1 MGDRLTCPAK
11 FMPHLYILKND
22 TDNYYTGITALKP
35 EQRLERHN
43 RGDVFSTKHKGQWRL
58 IYTEFF
64 QTMLEARK
72 KEKLIKSWKGGN
84 AFKVFV
90 SKAARSSNG
99 RTSDSESEYLGSN
112 PSLAALERKNKFGG
126 VK

>member
-1 MGDRLTCPAK
+1 
-11 FMPHLYILKND
+11 MPHLYILKND

-43 RGDVFSTKHKGQWRL
+43 RGDVFSTKHKGQWKL
-58 IYTEFF
+58 IYTKFF

-72 KEKLIKSWKGGN
+72 KERLIKSWKGGN

-90 SKAARSSNG
+90 SKDARSSNG

>member
-1 MGDRLTCPAK
+1 MSY
-11 FMPHLYILKND
+11 LYILKSD
-22 TDNYYTGITALKP
+22 TNNYYTGITALKP
-35 EQRLERHN
+35 KQRLDRHN
-43 RGDVFSTKHKGQWRL
+43 RGNVSSTKNKGQWKL
-58 IYTEFF
+58 VYTEFF
-64 QTMLEARK
+64 ETMSEARK

-84 AFKVFV
+84 AFRAFV

-112 PSLAALERKNKFGG
+112 PSLAALERNNKFGG